1 MSNMEKSPLRKI
13 LIAEDDPVSLRL
25 LKNLLENMA
34 FEVLL
39 AEDGRKALKLFQKNE
54 IEMLI
59 TDWIM
64 PGLTGPEI
72 IRKVRESNI
81 PSMPY
86 IIIITSKGR
95 KQDIVAGL
103 ETGADDYVV
112 KPFEPQELRA
122 RVKVGQRVIESQ
134 SALANRVKEVQ
145 HALSHIKNLEGILPI
160 CSYCHKIRDAKDSWQ
175 RLEAYIMN
183 HSEAQFSHSL
193 CPHCREK
200 HYSV

>member
-1 MSNMEKSPLRKI
+1 MPSMKKSYLRKI
-13 LIAEDDPVSLRL
+13 LIAEDDPVSLGL
-25 LKNLLENMA
+25 LKNLLETMA

-39 AEDGRKALKLFQKNE
+39 AEDGRKAWELFQKNE
-54 IEMLI
+54 IQMII
-59 TDWIM
+59 TDWVM
-64 PGLTGPEI
+64 PGLTGLEI

-81 PSMPY
+81 PSLPY

-95 KQDIVAGL
+95 KQDIVAGVG
-103 ETGADDYVV
+103 TGADDYLV

-134 SALANRVKEVQ
+134 SALADRVKEVQ

-160 CSYCHKIRDAKDSWQ
+160 CSYCHKIRDAKDSWH

-193 CPHCREK
+193 CPHCRKK